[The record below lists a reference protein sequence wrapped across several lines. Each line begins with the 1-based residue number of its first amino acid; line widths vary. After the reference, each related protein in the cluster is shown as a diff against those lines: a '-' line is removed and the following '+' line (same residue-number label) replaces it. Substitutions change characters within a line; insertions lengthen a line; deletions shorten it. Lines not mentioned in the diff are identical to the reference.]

1 MQIFKIFKNKKI
13 HKIYFIQF
21 SNFSLDFKIYTRMFN
36 QENFMTRTHSLKFEN
51 LTNICGLEVNVEYL
65 LKQEIFKLENEYVR

>member
-1 MQIFKIFKNKKI
+1 
-13 HKIYFIQF
+13 
-21 SNFSLDFKIYTRMFN
+21 MFN